1 MWSGACTWEYKCVC
15 AQGHAHGGVC
25 VCVCETESTCQR
37 HADWHLCVLCSCA
50 GAFAWWWMGN
60 RSWSPETRDAE
71 WTVLGR
77 LRREARTTVGL
88 TGDGMGLG
96 LLGLQAHRRHG
107 VQARGLPRP
116 ARSTGA
122 NSLTQGCRKDSGL
135 QETPSRMASAGTTLT
150 GLPSPGTRSCSSPE
164 GCSCQVPSTGR

>member
-15 AQGHAHGGVC
+15 AQGHAHVC
-25 VCVCETESTCQR
+25 VCVCVTESTCQR

-60 RSWSPETRDAE
+60 QSWSPETRDAE

-88 TGDGMGLG
+88 SGDGMGLG
-96 LLGLQAHRRHG
+96 LLGLQAHRLHG
-107 VQARGLPRP
+107 IQARGLPRP

-122 NSLTQGCRKDSGL
+122 NSLTQGL
-135 QETPSRMASAGTTLT
+135 
-150 GLPSPGTRSCSSPE
+150 PE
-164 GCSCQVPSTGR
+164 GQRPPGNP